1 MLKKIVNQ
9 IKRYKDYSIYAKQLA
24 CEQIRCDKDYI
35 PRNVNK
41 KNIHDVLWSWDR
53 NLTYKD
59 NNKII
64 NLMLHNVSEMGYVCV
79 VRKDDIV
86 FIRK

>member
-9 IKRYKDYSIYAKQLA
+9 IKRYKDYSTYAKQLA
-24 CEQIRCDKDYI
+24 CEQIICGKDYI
-35 PRNVNK
+35 ARNVNK

-53 NLTYKD
+53 TLSYKD
-59 NNKII
+59 NNRII

-86 FIRK
+86 FVRK